1 MSKICN
7 NCKRSVEDNV
17 NFCPYCKG
25 TSFGNANELAKPK
38 NDLVH
43 KIFYWSYPEGSVL
56 SKSKLA
62 AIFMFLYLM
71 MSWLFVGNVTG
82 GLVASILFGAI
93 TFLIGFVIHMIRGK
107 PKAVKITH
115 NDYGLAADLKHL
127 FFYWQDRN
135 GGYVISKTKIIS
147 FIIFLIMVC
156 VGINAVSANI
166 FFGAIFFGL
175 IFEVPAFAVGFLIH
189 KLTFKDDGRHEIPT
203 REVKEKKIK
212 PAPTVSIERPKV
224 IPEYL
229 DYQIQLDELNSK
241 FASKEKSARNLIEKR
256 FEPPQI
262 TYTRFISG
270 VDKSSQ
276 LFKKNL
282 ESAHTMINLAD
293 EYSERIAKEIEA
305 KIEILKEII
314 EKIDS
319 LSNEL
324 IVNEDISS
332 EDDVDDLIG
341 EMDDLINS
349 VKDYDSN

>member
-7 NCKRSVEDNV
+7 NCKRSVEDNAKY
-17 NFCPYCKG
+17 CPYCKG
-25 TSFGNANELAKPK
+25 TSFGNVIAKEPNK
-38 NDLVH
+38 DLIH
-43 KIFYWSYPEGSVL
+43 RIFYWSYPEGSVL

-62 AIFMFLYLM
+62 AILVFLYLALAWIF
-71 MSWLFVGNVTG
+71 SGFITVSVFLAAGF
-82 GLVASILFGAI
+82 AFI
-93 TFLIGFVIHMIRGK
+93 TFLIGYAVHMIRGK
-107 PKAVKITH
+107 TKVEKITN
-115 NDYGLAADLKHL
+115 NDYGLITDLKYL

-135 GGYVISKTKIIS
+135 GGYVISKTKVIS
-147 FIIFLIMVC
+147 FIIFLIMFC
-156 VGINAVSANI
+156 VGLLTLNVNI
-166 FFGAIFFGL
+166 VFGAIFFAL
-175 IFEVPAFAVGFLIH
+175 LFEIPAFAIGFAIH

-203 REVKEKKIK
+203 REVKQKKVKTTSKIPLDK
-212 PAPTVSIERPKV
+212 PKV

-241 FASKEKSARNLIEKR
+241 FIIKEKSARNLIEKR

-262 TYTRFISG
+262 TYTRFITG

-293 EYSERIAKEIEA
+293 EYSQRIASEIEL

-314 EKIDS
+314 EKLDG

-324 IVNEDISS
+324 IVKEDISTK
-332 EDDVDDLIG
+332 EDVDGLMG
-341 EMDDLINS
+341 EMDDLIGS
-349 VKDYDSN
+349 VKDYDSK